1 MSRMSSIVSVAL
13 LAAAMGG
20 GLPGCGGG
28 SGSSSLTRPAGYN
41 PDGRVVPNTS
51 NLATLN
57 VSISTDKTTYK
68 TGEAINMTI
77 SVNNTS
83 SGTSAITFPTAS
95 KSTWWGFLIA
105 QNGKIVTYEYWTGHN
120 QTFSQVIGVDTY
132 APGETHTFPY
142 TFPYVPSAGSQPQ
155 TTVLPAGTYQ
165 VYARMPDIVY
175 DNGTKVTSD
184 VPTPVS
190 APVTITVTD

>member
-28 SGSSSLTRPAGYN
+28 SSSSVTRPAGYN
-41 PDGRVVPNTS
+41 PDGRVVPSTS
-51 NLATLN
+51 NLSTLK
-57 VSISTDKTTYK
+57 VMISTDKSTYK

-83 SGTSAITFPTAS
+83 SATSSISFPTAS
-95 KSTWWGFLIA
+95 QVTWWGFLIA

-120 QTFSQVIGVDTY
+120 LAFSQVVGLDTY
-132 APGETHTFPY
+132 APGETHTFPW
-142 TFPYVPSAGSQPQ
+142 TFPFVPSASSQPQ
-155 TTVLPAGTYQ
+155 TTILPAGVYQ
-165 VYARMPDIVY
+165 VYARMPDTVF
-175 DNGTKVTSD
+175 DNGTAFRPG
-184 VPTPVS
+184 VPTPIS
-190 APVTITVTD
+190 DPITITVTN